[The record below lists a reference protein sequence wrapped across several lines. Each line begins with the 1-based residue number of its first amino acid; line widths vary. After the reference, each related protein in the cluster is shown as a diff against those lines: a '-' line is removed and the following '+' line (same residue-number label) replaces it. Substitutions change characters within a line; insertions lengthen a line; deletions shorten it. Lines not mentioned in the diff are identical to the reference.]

1 MTRYV
6 ESLEDPMATWV
17 LDETKNG
24 NLIILEFTP
33 SYYSTWDYS
42 KSQ

>member
-6 ESLEDPMATWV
+6 ESLEDPMAKCV
-17 LDETKNG
+17 LGETKNG
-24 NLIILEFTP
+24 NLIILEITP
-33 SYYSTWDYS
+33 NYYSTWDYS

>member
-6 ESLEDPMATWV
+6 ESLEDPMTKWV

-24 NLIILEFTP
+24 NLIILEITQ
-33 SYYSTWDYS
+33 SYYSTWDYG
-42 KSQ
+42 KS